1 MSIVILPEARA
12 YLRIIGTDLDPAITV
27 AMAAA
32 ESEVAGFIG
41 GDTPATRWPDPVP
54 APGDVKA
61 AALMLVR
68 LHFEESNAVQ
78 AELWRGIAQRLLV
91 RYRTDSGIGGA

>member
-1 MSIVILPEARA
+1 MNIVTLPEARA
-12 YLRIIGTDLDPAITV
+12 YLRIIGTDLDAALAI
-27 AMAAA
+27 AIAAA
-32 ESEVAGFIG
+32 EAELDGFIG
-41 GDTPATRWPDPVP
+41 GDTSATRWPDPEDL
-54 APGDVKA
+54 PGDVKA

-68 LHFEESNAVQ
+68 IHFEEGDAAQ